1 MIFNKNKDDKSQN
14 SIDCP
19 VKDLLTLIRQDDISQ
34 LHNALLGVIV
44 KKYPESEI
52 YLYEQNYNYYET
64 DKNTFSPT
72 LVAYHSKNENH
83 LKNSEIL
90 KLSSDSDSIPF
101 DGFQYLPTDD
111 NVQVFSVEGERSR
124 RGLLITVNKD
134 AIDEHYIYTLL
145 SAYNHQVYLLRNK
158 DFDALTGLYNRQSFD
173 SKLAKLHKNLSYEN
187 RSVDVQT
194 KYIFALLDI
203 DYFKLVNDK
212 YGHVYGDEVLLLF
225 SNIMKETFRDT
236 DRLFRYGGE
245 EFSILLSDVDLNLAD
260 IILNR
265 FRENIEKFNFPM
277 ENKVTTSIG
286 YCEFNKK
293 IPLST
298 IIERA
303 DKGLYYSKEHGRNKT
318 NGYET
323 LLAQGK
329 IQELKI
335 EKGDIELF

>member
-1 MIFNKNKDDKSQN
+1 MGDKNKN

-19 VKDLLTLIRQDDISQ
+19 VKDLLSLIRQDDINQ
-34 LHNALLGVIV
+34 LHNALIDVIY
-44 KKYPESEI
+44 KNYPESEI
-52 YLYEQNYNYYET
+52 YLYEQNYNHYGP
-64 DKNTFSPT
+64 DKKAFSPT
-72 LVAYHSKNENH
+72 LVAYQSKNENY
-83 LKNSEIL
+83 LKKSKVLE
-90 KLSSDSDSIPF
+90 LSSDSDSIQF

-111 NVQVFSVEGERSR
+111 NVQVFSVEGERSS

-145 SAYNHQVYLLRNK
+145 SAYNHQVLLLRNK
-158 DFDALTGLYNRQSFD
+158 DTDSLTGLYNRQSFD
-173 SKLAKLHKNLSYEN
+173 SKLAKLHHNFDHEN
-187 RSVDVQT
+187 RSGDVPT

-212 YGHVYGDEVLLLF
+212 FGHVYGDEVLLLF
-225 SNIMKETFRDT
+225 SNIMKETFRDS
-236 DRLFRYGGE
+236 DSLFRYGGE
-245 EFSILLSDVDLNLAD
+245 EFSILLSDVDLKLAD

-265 FRENIEKFNFPM
+265 FRENIEKFDFPM

-286 YCEFNKK
+286 YCEFNNK

-303 DKGLYYSKEHGRNKT
+303 DKALYYSKEHGRNKT
-318 NGYET
+318 KGYEN

-335 EKGDIELF
+335 DKGDIELF